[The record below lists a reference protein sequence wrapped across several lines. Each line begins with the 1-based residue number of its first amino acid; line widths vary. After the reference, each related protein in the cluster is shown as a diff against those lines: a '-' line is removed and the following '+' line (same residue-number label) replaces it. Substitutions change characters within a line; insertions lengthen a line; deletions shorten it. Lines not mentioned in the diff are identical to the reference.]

1 MRVLCRTLDVHPSGY
16 YDWLKSP
23 VSKRERE
30 DQKLAQKIKQFWIE
44 SGGFHGYRNIYM
56 DFRDSNQYC
65 GRDRILRLMQ
75 KEGIRAQRGYN
86 TPRGYYGGKTDIV
99 ADNALN
105 RAFNVEHPNQWWVTD
120 ITYIKTHEGF
130 LFLAVV
136 MDLFARNIVRWSM
149 SERMPE
155 DLAMQA
161 IAAAYW

>member
-1 MRVLCRTLDVHPSGY
+1 MRSGIITR
-16 YDWLKSP
+16 P
-23 VSKRERE
+23 EATTEV
-30 DQKLAQKIKQFWIE
+30 
-44 SGGFHGYRNIYM
+44 
-56 DFRDSNQYC
+56 
-65 GRDRILRLMQ
+65 
-75 KEGIRAQRGYN
+75 
-86 TPRGYYGGKTDIV
+86 KTDII

-136 MDLFARNIVRWSM
+136 MDLFARHIVGWSM